1 MKVNFYECKT
11 DYFNRAGGHSG
22 FFGQRRVGAAAAND
36 DSTVC
41 FLFFRSRIRDYT
53 SGRKEEVEKKAWVG
67 ILQRIFFE
75 ISLTAGVS
83 NILQI
88 SLTSWRKA
96 NLGDHKGAEPL
107 YLAVITC

>member
-11 DYFNRAGGHSG
+11 DYFNRSGGHSG

-53 SGRKEEVEKKAWVG
+53 SGKKERKKLRSRDTGGHA
-67 ILQRIFFE
+67 
-75 ISLTAGVS
+75 AGDV
-83 NILQI
+83 
-88 SLTSWRKA
+88 A
-96 NLGDHKGAEPL
+96 
-107 YLAVITC
+107 